1 MQPTIKTFLLCLST
15 MCTLNTF
22 SQKETYD
29 LVSYTIPDKWQKQ
42 QHANGVQLSAGDE
55 KKGTYSSIVI
65 LRSSPTTAAVQAD
78 FTADWET
85 LIKKTVTVSSSPAML
100 DPVENDGWKVLTGTA
115 PYTEGNSKGVAMLLT
130 ASGYNKK
137 ISIVLVSNTDAHQ
150 QAVQSFF
157 TSVNFI
163 KPVAQKQA
171 APDKPI
177 ASSFNNSYKFTTTNF
192 DNGWTA
198 AEQAEGVML
207 TKGSIKALLHY
218 PDEVTEKY
226 YPYSDDAVK
235 ACWAHL
241 VADRYATVNNLK
253 IYSQSSAIYN
263 PAKMAEAD
271 VTDKTTGKTLYVV
284 LFQRNTSY
292 WTELIAPDRNTF
304 IKQFNVEF
312 PELEP
317 MSANNIFDVFS
328 SLSDLNRF
336 AVAASDLTGKWTS
349 SSASNVAYANV
360 YTGAYAGG
368 TIAGSN
374 HAFTFLPGNQYSS
387 THNGGSGTTG
397 NVQTYKQSFKGAVAV
412 TDWSITLTKRAE
424 GKAEKFDAWFVA
436 SKQGRILML
445 KNTTTSY
452 ALMKAG
458 K

>member
-1 MQPTIKTFLLCLST
+1 MQPILKPLLLCLFALFTS
-15 MCTLNTF
+15 NTF

-29 LVSYTIPDKWQKQ
+29 LVSYTIPNKWQKQ

-65 LRSSPTTAAVQAD
+65 LHSSPTNAAAQAD
-78 FTADWET
+78 FTSDWET
-85 LIKKTVTVSSSPAML
+85 LIKKTVTVSSAPSML
-100 DPVENDGWKVLTGTA
+100 DPVENDGWKILTGTA
-115 PYTEGNSKGVAMLLT
+115 PYTDGNSKGVTMLLT

-137 ISIVLVSNTDAHQ
+137 ISIILVSNTDAHQ
-150 QAVQSFF
+150 QAVESFF
-157 TSVNFI
+157 ASVDFI
-163 KPVAQKQA
+163 KPAVQKQA

-177 ASSFNNSYKFTTTNF
+177 TSTFKNGYKFTNTNF

-198 AEQAEGVML
+198 AEQSEGVML

-218 PDEVTEKY
+218 PDEITEKY
-226 YPYSDDAVK
+226 YPYSEDAVK
-235 ACWAHL
+235 TCWAHL
-241 VADRYATVNNLK
+241 VAGRYATVNNLK

-271 VTDKTTGKTLYVV
+271 VTDKVTGKSLYVV

-304 IKQFNVEF
+304 IKQFNVKVA
-312 PELEP
+312 ELEP
-317 MSANNIFDVFS
+317 MAPNNIFDVFS

-336 AVAASDLTGKWTS
+336 AIASSDLTGKWTS

-374 HAFTFLPGNQYSS
+374 HAFTFGPGSQYSS

-397 NVQTYKQSFKGAVAV
+397 NVQTYKQSFKGVVTV
-412 TDWSITLTKRAE
+412 TDWSVTLSKRSE
-424 GKAEKFDAWFVA
+424 GKTEKFDAWFVA

-445 KNTTTSY
+445 KNAATSY
-452 ALMKAG
+452 ALIKAG